1 MKILSKRKDYYDY
14 LVGKYGIDE
23 MIVYDRRD
31 CTVLAHDE
39 YNRAFSRKKLYGDAP
54 KHEETVYRKGRRARI
69 MVGDVT
75 ELIITYGRKTRK
87 FIVERYL
94 DEDGNLC
101 IDHKEAPLDSLDFM
115 DCGKDREKKEAPIFI
130 RTKWTIEM
138 NIDNPI
144 LDGTWLTGY
153 ISPEEIYTEVY
164 NYLLM
169 KNAKKIEDNRSDVE
183 KMESK
188 GFDKVSSFRN
198 PVYHANSKK
207 NKKKVV

>member
-39 YNRAFSRKKLYGDAP
+39 YNIAFSKKKMYNDKP
-54 KHEETVYRKGRRARI
+54 KREVMSYRNGKRVSE
-69 MVGDVT
+69 MVGLRT
-75 ELIITYGRKTRK
+75 EVFITYGKKTRK
-87 FIVERYL
+87 FLVERYL
-94 DEDGNLC
+94 DALGNVR
-101 IDHKEAPLDSLDFM
+101 ISHKEAPLDSLDFIG
-115 DCGKDREKKEAPIFI
+115 CGKDREMRESPIFI
-130 RTKWTIEM
+130 WTKWT
-138 NIDNPI
+138 NNYIDNPI

-207 NKKKVV
+207 NKKVV

>member
-39 YNRAFSRKKLYGDAP
+39 YNIAFSRKKLYGDAP

-75 ELIITYGRKTRK
+75 ELFITYGRKTRK

-101 IDHKEAPLDSLDFM
+101 IDHKEVPLDSLDFIG
-115 DCGKDREKKEAPIFI
+115 CGKDREMRESPIFI
-130 RTKWTIEM
+130 WTKWAK
-138 NIDNPI
+138 NYIDNPI

>member
-39 YNRAFSRKKLYGDAP
+39 YNIAFSKKKMYGDAP

-69 MVGDVT
+69 MVGKVT
-75 ELIITYGRKTRK
+75 ELFITYGRKTRK
-87 FIVERYL
+87 FIAERYL
-94 DEDGNLC
+94 DEVGNLR
-101 IDHKEAPLDSLDFM
+101 IDHREVPLDGLDFR
-115 DCGKDREKKEAPIFI
+115 CCSKDREMRESPIFI
-130 RTKWTIEM
+130 WTEWT
-138 NIDNPI
+138 NNYIDNPI

-207 NKKKVV
+207 KNKKKVV

>member
-39 YNRAFSRKKLYGDAP
+39 YNIAFSKKKLYNDKP
-54 KHEETVYRKGRRARI
+54 KREVMSYHNGKYISE
-69 MVGDVT
+69 MVGLRS
-75 ELIITYGRKTRK
+75 ELFITYGKKTRK
-87 FIVERYL
+87 FLVERYL
-94 DEDGNLC
+94 DALGNVR
-101 IDHKEAPLDSLDFM
+101 ISHKEVPLEGLDFRR
-115 DCGKDREKKEAPIFI
+115 CSNDREKRDAPIFI
-130 RTKWTIEM
+130 KIAFIESY
-138 NIDNPI
+138 IDNPI
-144 LDGTWLTGY
+144 LDGTWLPCY

-169 KNAKKIEDNRSDVE
+169 KSAKKIEDNRSDVE

>member
-39 YNRAFSRKKLYGDAP
+39 YNIAFSRKKLYNDKP
-54 KHEETVYRKGRRARI
+54 KREVMSYHNGKRVSE
-69 MVGDVT
+69 MVGLQSEVF
-75 ELIITYGRKTRK
+75 ITYGKKTRK
-87 FIVERYL
+87 FLVERYL
-94 DEDGNLC
+94 DALGNVR
-101 IDHKEAPLDSLDFM
+101 ISHKEVSLKGLDFRR
-115 DCGKDREKKEAPIFI
+115 CGNDREKRDAPIFI
-130 RTKWTIEM
+130 KIAFIESY
-138 NIDNPI
+138 IDNPI

>member
-39 YNRAFSRKKLYGDAP
+39 YNIAFSKKKMYNDKP
-54 KHEETVYRKGRRARI
+54 KREVMSYRNGKRVSE
-69 MVGDVT
+69 MVGLRT
-75 ELIITYGRKTRK
+75 EVFITYGKKTRK
-87 FIVERYL
+87 FLVERYL
-94 DEDGNLC
+94 DALGNVR
-101 IDHKEAPLDSLDFM
+101 ISHKEVPLDGLDFR
-115 DCGKDREKKEAPIFI
+115 CCSKDREMREAPIFI
-130 RTKWTIEM
+130 WNEWT
-138 NIDNPI
+138 NTYIDNPI